1 MLLFAWF
8 LVLAGSVLA
17 GGGSSSSRGGGGA
30 SAMRAYTNLH
40 RSLLEPIGLYNA
52 RPQIVAPVSPPFRG
66 RNRVADMQNYVRN
79 LYNHDAYI
87 DPESG
92 AGLDRLR
99 SNMMWILNHPNDPRI
114 RDYQPDTPDR
124 EMQNAL
130 HPVNVR
136 AQHAVPIRALGT
148 KVGSVTSVIQA
159 GSNSNQLTSHL
170 GQADQDRF
178 ANAFEVLFSEKQLL
192 SAAER
197 HATSIPRL

>member
-1 MLLFAWF
+1 MMEE
-8 LVLAGSVLA
+8 
-17 GGGSSSSRGGGGA
+17 A
-30 SAMRAYTNLH
+30 SGH
-40 RSLLEPIGLYNA
+40 A
-52 RPQIVAPVSPPFRG
+52 RQ
-66 RNRVADMQNYVRN
+66 
-79 LYNHDAYI
+79 
-87 DPESG
+87 
-92 AGLDRLR
+92 
-99 SNMMWILNHPNDPRI
+99 
-114 RDYQPDTPDR
+114 